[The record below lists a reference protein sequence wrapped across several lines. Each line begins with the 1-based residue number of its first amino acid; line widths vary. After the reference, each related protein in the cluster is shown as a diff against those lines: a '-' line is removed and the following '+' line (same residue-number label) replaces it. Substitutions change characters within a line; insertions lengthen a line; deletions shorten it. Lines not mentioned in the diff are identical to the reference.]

1 MPGLEPY
8 DDLREERRRRLAD
21 SLARLKKSQNNRPV
35 TVAQPSRDPLFP
47 NLPLAEPFNV
57 DSMFPSAD
65 PNIAINPDL
74 NPPLDQPAEDEDLP
88 FGARALGNFFSAV
101 SRGDTSG
108 INLGGP
114 IDFLEKPLEVVAKPF
129 AVAGQGTLKVLE
141 KSSEIGNL
149 AASHVTNSV
158 QQLMPGQQELE
169 RLVSQKRGQGMS
181 HSDAL
186 EEAWEEISL
195 GSLSVPFFRTALTP
209 HGSITVG
216 FKDVI
221 AAGFDPVELALM
233 FGTGGFSKALG
244 VRGVIM
250 RSGKESTGQ
259 ALKTAV
265 SQSIG
270 VRGSRAI
277 GRGVKGAPRFV
288 GSGNFGVT
296 DAIDRAVTGM
306 TAEKFLREPVRVVG
320 RIPDIDTLSDQT
332 FKAAGKRGIVDR
344 IAKNV
349 PGARRIIGIA
359 SPARVAREE
368 AGGNLG
374 SEARVIYET
383 SSAHGS
389 NMVELASAWIQEAGD
404 PERVFEMSRDGTVMA
419 QNIKLSKAGR
429 AAFKAKGLLQNPKT
443 GRFETPT
450 GFQFGDIAERWVR
463 GFDQP
468 TPPVR
473 QAARAA
479 RAGGAGRRT
488 SEVVQREIDAVE
500 DDLVRRFSEEDLI
513 NAEVP
518 FPGRATRISEEEMR
532 PLNALFDE
540 RDALIAGERSGD
552 LNAAFARLSND
563 VFDGPATQDDI
574 RAVLQQLEESHFL
587 HTATGNVV
595 TRSQDELADT
605 LFNRLSSSVFR
616 REGSRGEVPEA
627 IIGQTRAEARRMWEG
642 GSLGR
647 SPERII
653 RQSEQLAQEILT
665 PPQAALPQAPVRQIA
680 PAAPDVAERSLF
692 TGLTAQQVRVL
703 DRMNRWTKEIINM
716 MIEEGVYD
724 NVDEALRGKLFRDT
738 AGKVIDSEQALGD
751 PSRMF
756 HYMHR
761 KVRAS
766 EYVDDAG
773 EVQLLE
779 YTRGGP
785 STGAVGRATSDF
797 EKSRTYEFMQEGV
810 REGKLYANPI
820 ETLQDFASAAYRRV
834 AEKRAVDV
842 LERRGKLVT
851 SKQVLERLYY
861 PVIDKRID
869 AQSMYGSILRN
880 VNRLKGKAARRKVK
894 APLLKKA
901 IDTPATREA
910 EVARRIQRLVDR
922 ETDLVLK
929 YERHMERA
937 GKGSMVGGV
946 AGKAANEGAAR
957 RARKAADSV
966 LGEYKER
973 AKRIDELE
981 ILQQQHIDDQ
991 VAGQRRV
998 NILETEMFGITDD
1011 IAQAEAELKIAQL
1024 TLKSATKEYR
1034 KTLERITDST
1044 SLDSRVFGGPE
1055 GSRTPVRMYKDGPL
1069 AGKLAP
1075 AGIGDSL
1082 TAAFHD
1088 RGSNILTK
1096 VEEVTG
1102 TARTLSA
1109 GSADIGWLSI
1119 QGGMLAFTHPAIW
1132 AKSAKQ
1138 SIQAIGNPERLNKYV
1153 AQNFEDI
1160 LSFIENGG
1168 DIGGSEFFQSISE
1181 QGGLT
1186 RISRFLE
1193 KKMPEGTSRGK
1204 YLDIWARHGQPIGR
1218 LGTGFNTFLD
1228 VSKIELWRSLR
1239 ITKNAGHVTDGEL
1252 ARHIN
1257 NMMGTLNSRQLG
1269 VSPTQRQLEGAL
1281 FLFSPRFTR
1290 SAFALIGEML
1300 RGPGR
1305 PGTLDGL
1312 AARESMRA
1320 MSGMIGGSAIMLTAL
1335 AEALDKEPPEL
1346 NPFKPG
1352 WLTMDV
1358 GNQSVGVG
1366 GSTRALLDAMAK
1378 STAAVAGIDRREA
1391 SDLLQWNLFNPEDR
1405 RANPMLSYWLNRTA
1419 PGIRE
1424 LLTQE
1429 TFDGEQLDTPV
1440 DMAVKG
1446 IAPKFLPFAAQEML
1460 SPGPGVP
1467 RQSPIALIPESL
1479 GFRARPL
1486 SAYERLLAA
1495 QDKAA
1500 RESDFGRVVTSWDA
1514 DSGKGLSA
1522 DEKDILE
1529 REQPELKRLAELA
1542 RIVTNP
1548 VLEPYF
1554 TRVESDRQLVNDL
1567 INKAEAEFKDSYAK
1581 GILGGQTFREKHDAA
1596 VLQAFNL
1603 RQRREAKDGEFGDA
1617 LEYLEES
1624 RERRLSSQTE
1634 FDRLYNLYLTEVR
1647 NNPVSSRDAFGN
1659 VRFREVERLENDF
1672 RAEVGEEMFKRIRR
1686 FHLGFDENGQPL
1698 KPDEIAGGELTI
1710 QLRRDK
1716 EVLREAGY
1724 WRVAEDII
1732 GNDPEALALWDAF
1745 ESAESPAQAEAFKR
1759 EYPGLAK
1766 IEGTIRRVRIQ
1777 IRRDNADV
1785 DAALI
1790 RWYGFRAQNKVTRT
1804 AERVFVNRARQDL
1817 QRQAIGSS

>member
-450 GFQFGDIAERWVR
+450 GFQFGDIAEFWVR

-479 RAGGAGRRT
+479 PAAPAAPRPFRSHVNLPEPPPKIQELIDLGGGVRTEDFMLPPHNVPAT
-488 SEVVQREIDAVE
+488 SERLRSRVAQAELELGRDANYSDSAAAAHFAREIDDQGMDFLE
-500 DDLVRRFSEEDLI
+500 DFPNSTTDEVFERIEDLLARTI
-513 NAEVP
+513 N
-518 FPGRATRISEEEMR
+518 
-532 PLNALFDE
+532 D
-540 RDALIAGERSGD
+540 AGERVGI
-552 LNAAFARLSND
+552 NAANTPLPELSRILHARSRELRTNAQRQID
-563 VFDGPATQDDI
+563 QVGDI
-574 RAVLQQLEESHFL
+574 EAQAIEAAVK
-587 HTATGNVV
+587 
-595 TRSQDELADT
+595 
-605 LFNRLSSSVFR
+605 
-616 REGSRGEVPEA
+616 RGEEA
-627 IIGQTRAEARRMWEG
+627 TFRASAAA
-642 GSLGR
+642 R
-647 SPERII
+647 SP
-653 RQSEQLAQEILT
+653 APT
-665 PPQAALPQAPVRQIA
+665 TTPVRA
-680 PAAPDVAERSLF
+680 AAPDVAERSLF

-703 DRMNRWTKEIINM
+703 NRMNRWTKEIINM

-851 SKQVLERLYY
+851 SKQTLEKLYY
-861 PVIDKRID
+861 PVIDKRIE

-957 RARKAADSV
+957 RARKAADGV

-1034 KTLERITDST
+1034 KTLERITDSA

-1581 GILGGQTFREKHDAA
+1581 GILGGQTFREKHDDA

-1686 FHLGFDENGQPL
+1686 FHLGLDENGQPL